1 MIMGVKLKGGSF
13 GKKKKRKKKSKIK
26 PETKF
31 EKKNG
36 VITADSWSK
45 RHITYKIKSRPWN

>member
-1 MIMGVKLKGGSF
+1 MMMGVKLKGGSF